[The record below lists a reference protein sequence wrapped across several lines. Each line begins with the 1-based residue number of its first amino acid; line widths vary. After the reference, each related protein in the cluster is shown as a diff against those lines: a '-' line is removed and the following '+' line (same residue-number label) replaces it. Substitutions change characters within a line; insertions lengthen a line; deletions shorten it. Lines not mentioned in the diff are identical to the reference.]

1 MDEELHQMEHIQIKD
16 LAFQIH
22 ISEPKIR
29 QRIASLAAQMNIE
42 LATTSPIFIAVLN
55 GSFIFA
61 ADLLRQLDFACEIQ
75 FVKVAS
81 YHGMQS
87 SGQVQELIGLNIPI
101 EGREVIIL
109 EDIIDSGLTMD
120 YLVKELAKA
129 KPSQIKICSLLL
141 KPKALKVPLE
151 VHFTGFEVGNE
162 FLVGYGLDYDGFGR
176 NLPHIY
182 QAVEPTKE

>member
-1 MDEELHQMEHIQIKD
+1 MEKIQIKD
-16 LAFQIH
+16 LAFKIH
-22 ISEPKIR
+22 ISEQEIN
-29 QRIASLAAQMNIE
+29 QRITNLAAQMNVE
-42 LATTSPIFIAVLN
+42 LAEARPVFIAVLN

-61 ADLLRQLDFACEIQ
+61 ADLIRQLDFPCEIQ
-75 FVKVAS
+75 FIKVAS

-87 SGQVQELIGLNIPI
+87 SGKVQELIGLNISI
-101 EGREVIIL
+101 EGRLVIIL

-129 KPSQIKICSLLL
+129 KPAQIKICSLLL